1 MSTIKSSSEHL
12 TLNADGSGKE
22 VKIQRDGTEVLA
34 TTSSGVDI
42 SGSVS
47 DTDGNVRSGR
57 KNLIIN
63 GGFDVWQRGTTD
75 SYSTSGS
82 YRSADRVY
90 VNASTASC
98 KLYQGVF
105 TSSQTAVAGNPT
117 YYGRLDVQTGD
128 NNCGLQ
134 LRLENKDLFAN
145 RDFTLSFWAKSD
157 APKLLNVTIQ
167 GYGST
172 TSVSSTAQTFTATS
186 SWVRYSFTFT
196 LGSTSAV
203 AGSTTYSRIA
213 INQGADDT
221 TTAWKLDIAN
231 IQLELGSVATD
242 FEHRSYGEELAL
254 CQRYFELPRFGNTAA
269 SRWSGADWTGG
280 VSFAVTKRATPT
292 ITLSGSPRV
301 WGDASYASATSVTT
315 WDVTE
320 GGFGLRAQGGH
331 ASALSVFYGQDTL
344 VIKAD
349 AEL

>member
-1 MSTIKSSSEHL
+1 MAIII
-12 TLNADGSGKE
+12 NGSGTVTGLSVGGLPDGTVDAGTLATDSVTA
-22 VKIQRDGTEVLA
+22 VKIP
-34 TTSSGVDI
+34 
-42 SGSVS
+42 
-47 DTDGNVRSGR
+47 DTVEASLKSGR

-90 VNASTASC
+90 VNASAASC

-145 RDFTLSFWAKSD
+145 RDFTLSFWSKSD
-157 APKLLNVTIQ
+157 APKLLDVTIQ

-203 AGSTTYSRIA
+203 AGSTAYSRIA

-254 CQRYFELPRFGNTAA
+254 CQRYFEVLQDNLRG
-269 SRWSGADWTGG
+269 STGG
-280 VSFAVTKRATPT
+280 GGNDGLVNWFYKVQKRVTPT
-292 ITLSGSPRV
+292 VTASIYATVSRNNSDYYSVQRSGGYMPQINT
-301 WGDASYASATSVTT
+301 GATS
-315 WDVTE
+315 
-320 GGFGLRAQGGH
+320 
-331 ASALSVFYGQDTL
+331 
-344 VIKAD
+344 D